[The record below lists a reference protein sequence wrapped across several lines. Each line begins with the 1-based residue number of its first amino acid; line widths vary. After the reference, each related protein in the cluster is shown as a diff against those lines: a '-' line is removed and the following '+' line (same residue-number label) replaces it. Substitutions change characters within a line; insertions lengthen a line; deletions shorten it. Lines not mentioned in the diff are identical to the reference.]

1 MTRYEQG
8 FLNKV
13 AEIKKADSLSDN
25 ELALLAKYYDTHR
38 GDRPTFMGDIGR
50 YLLTGGSLPLTAVYD
65 YNRTGGTQP
74 LARIFG
80 NKYTRSVKRTQKQ
93 VDRANIIAKVI
104 AGGLGSVVGATV
116 ANGVDPTGDNVAVG
130 AVAGIPA
137 GIALQHIV
145 QKIAQKRA
153 RKHVDDI
160 IAGKYDKV
168 KSDADL
174 EKEKNDREAKIKSL
188 L

>member
-1 MTRYEQG
+1 M
-8 FLNKV
+8 NKI

-25 ELALLAKYYDTHR
+25 ELELLAKYYNTHR
-38 GDRPTFMGDIGR
+38 GDRPTFMGDVGR

-74 LARIFG
+74 LSYMFH
-80 NKYTRSVKRTQKQ
+80 NKYIRSKKRTQRQ
-93 VDRANIIAKVI
+93 VDRSNAIAKVI
-104 AGGLGSVVGATV
+104 AGGLGALGGYTI
-116 ANGVDPTGDNVAVG
+116 ANSADPTGDNDAIG
-130 AVAGIPA
+130 AVTGIPV

-145 QKIAQKRA
+145 QKIAQRRA
-153 RKHVDDI
+153 RRHVDDI